1 MCDVNHKIQITWALL
16 NNDDDDVSIQLL
28 YNIYD
33 ISDGHH
39 QPPLENIFSPLPLF
53 FSFLSPHRP
62 SLLSPTMVEEDG
74 QQQKVSQDGPP
85 MMLEEDQHWVG
96 DGQHWMEEGQD
107 GQDGQHLPALNIG
120 QSSPSAS
127 VI

>member
-1 MCDVNHKIQITWALL
+1 
-16 NNDDDDVSIQLL
+16 
-28 YNIYD
+28 
-33 ISDGHH
+33 
-39 QPPLENIFSPLPLF
+39 
-53 FSFLSPHRP
+53 
-62 SLLSPTMVEEDG
+62 
-74 QQQKVSQDGPP
+74 